1 MDWDSSVVTTTYA
14 TTMPNVMTPPV
25 VFDFIKLAETKLWPL
40 LAVCNV
46 RPPNRTVRKLKGSS
60 ISLSIF

>member
-14 TTMPNVMTPPV
+14 TTMPNLTPPV

-46 RPPNRTVRKLKGSS
+46 RLTNRTVRKLKGSS